1 MVACARCG
9 TENPE
14 GARFCSAC
22 GASLAAGESE
32 VRKTVT
38 VVFNDLS
45 GSTALGERLDAESV
59 RRLLGR
65 YFDEARATLGT
76 LRQVMKY
83 APWLNDAESQGFMSE
98 AVELIEGARG
108 RSQGSGVRDQKTRF
122 NSTGR

>member
-45 GSTALGERLDAESV
+45 GSTALGERLDAEAV

-65 YFDEARATLGT
+65 YFGEARATLARHGGGVEKVVGHAEMAGFRISKEDDDAA
-76 LRQVMKY
+76 LRVCR
-83 APWLNDAESQGFMSE
+83 A
-98 AVELIEGARG
+98 
-108 RSQGSGVRDQKTRF
+108 T
-122 NSTGR
+122 